1 MAIGDYMHE
10 LACDKTAD
18 LRQHVHKHG
27 ILHDIPVVCREHVLR
42 ALIQNGVEPV
52 AADMERH
59 GIGAGI
65 QSHLVQIGE
74 IVEACQNAAA
84 GRVVL
89 QVVQHAVDLIELSL
103 RETVFDAELIAVGLA
118 DGAALIGPAV
128 PDMAAEVVDVVRL
141 LLPDP
146 QKLLHA

>member
-1 MAIGDYMHE
+1 M
-10 LACDKTAD
+10 
-18 LRQHVHKHG
+18 
-27 ILHDIPVVCREHVLR
+27 
-42 ALIQNGVEPV
+42 
-52 AADMERH
+52 
-59 GIGAGI
+59 
-65 QSHLVQIGE
+65 QIGE

>member
-1 MAIGDYMHE
+1 MAIGDHMHE

-18 LRQHVHKHG
+18 LRQHVHEHG
-27 ILHDIPVVCREHVLR
+27 ILHDVPVVCREHVLR

-52 AADMERH
+52 AADIERH
-59 GIGAGI
+59 RIGAGI

-89 QVVQHAVDLIELSL
+89 QVV
-103 RETVFDAELIAVGLA
+103 
-118 DGAALIGPAV
+118 
-128 PDMAAEVVDVVRL
+128 
-141 LLPDP
+141 
-146 QKLLHA
+146 